1 MATDLVAFVPVE
13 ELTDVPPPPP
23 ARPRVLLLAA
33 VLGSAAVAMGFA
45 GLVALY
51 LSTRADAVAD
61 DGAFLPDGVT
71 IPLTPANMML
81 VGFGLSLVFMHW
93 AVQAIGNDDRRH
105 AWIAFAALL
114 VTGAF
119 YFVGTGFLYNQSGFA
134 VATPEGAVFYAV
146 TGAHL
151 AITGAGL
158 LFAALMAFRT
168 LGGQYSARDRE
179 GVVAATLFWWVVA
192 ATYAVLWYAIYVT
205 K

>member
-1 MATDLVAFVPVE
+1 MASELVTYVPVE
-13 ELTDVPPPPP
+13 ELSDVPPPLP
-23 ARPRVLLLAA
+23 ARPRVLLLAT
-33 VLGSAAVAMGFA
+33 VLASSAVAMGFA
-45 GLVALY
+45 GLVAVY
-51 LSTRADAVAD
+51 LAARSDAVAA

-71 IPLTPANMML
+71 IPLTPVNMML

-105 AWIAFAALL
+105 AWIAYAAVLM
-114 VTGAF
+114 VGAF
-119 YFVGTGFLYNQSGFA
+119 YFVGTAFLFNQAGFA
-134 VATPEGAVFYAV
+134 VATPEGAAFYAV
-146 TGAHL
+146 AGAHL

-179 GVVAATLFWWVVA
+179 GVVAATVFWWTVA
-192 ATYAVLWYAIYVT
+192 ATYLVLWYAIYVT

>member
-1 MATDLVAFVPVE
+1 MATDLAPYVPVE
-13 ELTDVPPPPP
+13 DLVDVPPPAP
-23 ARPRVLLLAA
+23 ARPRVLLLAT
-33 VLGSAAVAMGFA
+33 VLASASVAMGFA
-45 GLVALY
+45 GLIAIY
-51 LSTRADAVAD
+51 LSTRAGALAD

-71 IPLTPANMML
+71 IPLTPPNMML
-81 VGFGLSLVFMHW
+81 AGFGLSVVFMHW

-105 AWIAFAALL
+105 AWIAFAAVLM
-114 VTGAF
+114 VGAF
-119 YFVGTGFLYNQSGFA
+119 YFVGTAFLYNQSGFA

-146 TGAHL
+146 TGSHL

-192 ATYAVLWYAIYVT
+192 ATYSVLWYAIYVT